1 MGDLVF
7 LKPDGFNVD
16 DFKEQELRKI
26 TDTNP
31 VFKDFLERNGFRL
44 YICDITNEVIVTDD
58 KDVDMAFGLFV
69 ALYKAHRV

>member
-1 MGDLVF
+1 MGDLMF
-7 LKPDGFNVD
+7 LKPNGFNVD

-44 YICDITNEVIVTDD
+44 YICESTNEVIVTDD
-58 KDVDMAFGLFV
+58 KDVDMPLGLFV
-69 ALYKAHRV
+69 AIYKAHRM